1 MNEPEDW
8 RASAH
13 WQALA
18 ATALSGSQDYDRAI
32 LTLSS
37 GALALSATFLHDI
50 ARNVASASLDLLTAS
65 WVALIAAI
73 ISIVASFQT
82 SQLATRQEML
92 NKDSKYAFRATV
104 VLNVLGGLGFIGGMV
119 LFARFAFVNL

>member
-1 MNEPEDW
+1 MAP
-8 RASAH
+8 
-13 WQALA
+13 
-18 ATALSGSQDYDRAI
+18 ALSGSQDYDRAI